1 MIPCAK
7 SKRVAKIVYGWVCG
21 HASEASGVGV
31 AVEEWED
38 RLGEGGDHL
47 AVVAAVGRLRA
58 DGGPRAMKTRLSA
71 TPAYRQGEQT
81 AVSPECSLRWSVWVG
96 GEGGHQRQME

>member
-1 MIPCAK
+1 M
-7 SKRVAKIVYGWVCG
+7 VAKNVWWVCG

-58 DGGPRAMKTRLSA
+58 HGGPRAMKTRLSA
-71 TPAYRQGEQT
+71 TPAYRANRQQSAPSVQT
-81 AVSPECSLRWSVWVG
+81 EV
-96 GEGGHQRQME
+96 EGGQLSDQRQME